1 MRVIIAGSRS
11 FDDYATLKKFCDE
24 VIGTYRTRERVPY
37 QDIEIVSGGCVGAD
51 QLGERYARASG
62 WKCKVFPAQWDEY
75 GKAAGPIRNGQMA
88 EYACKSPDG
97 FGVLIAF
104 PGINSKGTKNMIVQ
118 ASNADL
124 DIYTKEI
131 D

>member
-11 FDDYATLKKFCDE
+11 FDDYVALKDYCDE
-24 VIGTYRTRERVPY
+24 VIGTYRSRERVPH
-37 QDIEIVSGGCVGAD
+37 QDIEIVSGGCTGTD
-51 QLGERYARASG
+51 KLGERYARANG
-62 WKCKVFPAQWDEY
+62 WKCKVFPANWDEY

-104 PGINSKGTKNMIVQ
+104 PKPNSKGTKNMIMQ
-118 ASNADL
+118 ASNAGI
-124 DIYTKEI
+124 DIYMKEI